1 MADLGDLFSLE
12 GRVAIVTGAAG
23 LYGPPISEALAAA
36 GATVV
41 LAARGVGAVEAFAAE
56 LGSKGHSAIGH
67 QLDQADA
74 RSIDLLCGDVLERF
88 GRIDVLVNNAV
99 HRSGGDFFGTR
110 GEDFEATHRVNRTGL
125 FRITQRCAGAM
136 AEAGS
141 GSIINV
147 SSIYGAVGPDFTIYS
162 ETGMTNAPSY
172 AYDKGGM
179 IAFSRY
185 LATCLGPQGIRSNC
199 LVPGGP
205 GNQAGTALGSATA
218 VAPTAAHGRGRRR
231 QGPVLFLASDA
242 SVMLPLSLP
251 VDGGWTARWRPVTT
265 GLLVN
270 GRFCADAA
278 SPPEIR

>member
-23 LYGPPISEALAAA
+23 LYGRPISEALAAA

-41 LAARGVGAVEAFAAE
+41 LAARGVGAIEDFAAE
-56 LGSKGHSAIGH
+56 LGSKGYSATGH
-67 QLDQADA
+67 HLDQADA
-74 RSIDLLCGDVLERF
+74 DSVDLLCDDVLARF

-99 HRSGGDFFGTR
+99 HRSGSDFLGTR
-110 GEDFEATHRVNRTGL
+110 GEDFEATHRVNGTGL
-125 FRITQRCAGAM
+125 FRITQRCASAM

-147 SSIYGAVGPDFTIYS
+147 SSIYGAVGPDFTIYA

-199 LVPGGP
+199 LVPGGLETE
-205 GNQAGTALGSATA
+205 QDERFI
-218 VAPTAAHGRGRRR
+218 AAYCRRTPLR
-231 QGPVLFLASDA
+231 RMAEVDDVKGPVLFLASDA
-242 SVMLPLSLP
+242 SRYVTGVTLP
-251 VDGGWTARWRPVTT
+251 VDGGWTAQ
-265 GLLVN
+265 
-270 GRFCADAA
+270 
-278 SPPEIR
+278 